1 MRKMYPIH
9 RFSLLLLICIIGS
22 ALYAQNPKL
31 NKYRFGEGL
40 EFTGND
46 DYKVNFRG
54 YAQPAAEVKEYTANN
69 ETDALTRMRFR
80 RLRLRLTGDAAQQKI
95 DYRFQVDL
103 SGSAEVA
110 DAPNE
115 FLLDAWVRYSITKR
129 IRVAFGQRATP
140 TDNRELYMGSNT
152 LQLVERSRVTSAFA
166 SIREFGFFF
175 DARLRLRNGSYIKP
189 YLTLTNGDGQNV
201 FGPDFGGFKVGGR
214 IDYLPF
220 GLFTNFGQYR
230 QGDLV
235 RENAPKLVIGGVWNR
250 NYGMSSRRGRG
261 SGDILYL
268 DKDGEVLLPDYT
280 KYGIDFMFK
289 YRGFS
294 MLGEFH
300 ASEAEVPD
308 EITTRVRNDGSR
320 STTFDVNGEQNVEN
334 YVKGRMMLGQ
344 GYNLQMGYIFRNL
357 MSVDARF
364 TYIEADRHSFLNNGT
379 FYNRPRYYT
388 VGISKYFDNNYGF
401 KIQGSFT
408 YVDAEEGSNDING
421 AGNPIP
427 GNEWIAR
434 LMATISF

>member
-1 MRKMYPIH
+1 MRKTNIII
-9 RFSLLLLICIIGS
+9 RFSLLLLISMS
-22 ALYAQNPKL
+22 AMVVWAQNPQL

-40 EFTGND
+40 EFTGDD
-46 DYKVNFRG
+46 DYKINLRG
-54 YAQPAAEVKEYTANN
+54 YMQSAMEIKEYTANG
-69 ETDALTRMRFR
+69 ETDALLRMRFR

-115 FLLDAWVRYSITKR
+115 LLLDAWVRYSITKR

-166 SIREFGFFF
+166 SIREFGLFF
-175 DARLRLRNGSYIKP
+175 DARLRLKNGAYIKP
-189 YLTLTNGDGQNV
+189 YFTLTNGDGQNV
-201 FGPDFGGFKVGGR
+201 FGSDFGGVKVGGR

-230 QGDLV
+230 QADVV
-235 RENAPKLVIGGVWNR
+235 RETAPKLVIGGTYNV
-250 NYGMSSRRGRG
+250 NYGMSSRRGRR

-268 DKDGEVLLPDYT
+268 DSEGNPSLPDYT
-280 KYGIDFMFK
+280 KYGIDMMFK
-289 YRGFS
+289 YKGFS
-294 MLGEFH
+294 LLAEFMG
-300 ASEAEVPD
+300 SVAEVPTN
-308 EITTRVRNDGSR
+308 ITTRVRNNGTTSSNFEVDGQQ
-320 STTFDVNGEQNVEN
+320 DVEN
-334 YVKGRMMLGQ
+334 YVRGRMMLGK
-344 GYNLQMGYIFRNL
+344 GYNVQAGYIFRNL
-357 MSVDARF
+357 MSVDARIA
-364 TYIEADRHSFLNNGT
+364 YLDADQHSFLNNGT

-388 VGISKYFDNNYGF
+388 LGLSKYFDNNYGF

-408 YVDAEEGSNDING
+408 YVDAKEGSNDING
-421 AGNPIP
+421 NGNPIP

-434 LMATISF
+434 IMTTISF

>member
-1 MRKMYPIH
+1 MRKMYAII
-9 RFSLLLLICIIGS
+9 RFSLLLLISLSSVG
-22 ALYAQNPKL
+22 AWAQNPQL

-40 EFTGND
+40 EFTGNEG
-46 DYKVNFRG
+46 YKINLRG
-54 YAQPAAEVKEYTANN
+54 YAQPALELKEYTAND
-69 ETDALTRMRFR
+69 ETDALVRMRFR

-115 FLLDAWVRYSITKR
+115 LLLDAWVRYSITKR

-152 LQLVERSRVTSAFA
+152 LQLIERSRVTSAFA
-166 SIREFGFFF
+166 SIREFGLFF
-175 DARLRLRNGSYIKP
+175 DGRLRLKNGAYIKP

-201 FGPDFGGFKVGGR
+201 FGRDYGGIKVGGR

-230 QGDLV
+230 QGDIV
-235 RENAPKLVIGGVWNR
+235 RETAPKLVIGGTYSI
-250 NYGMSSRRGRG
+250 NYGMSSRRGRR

-268 DKDGEVLLPDYT
+268 DEEGNYSLPDYT
-280 KYGIDFMFK
+280 KYGIDMMFK

-294 MLGEFH
+294 MLAEFMGSV
-300 ASEAEVPD
+300 ADVPTD
-308 EITTRVRNDGSR
+308 ITARVRNNGTVSNNFEVDGQQ
-320 STTFDVNGEQNVEN
+320 DVEN
-334 YVKGRMMLGQ
+334 YVKGRMMLGK
-344 GYNLQMGYIFRNL
+344 GYNVQAGYIFRNL
-357 MSVDARF
+357 MSVDARLA
-364 TYIEADRHSFLNNGT
+364 YLDADQHSFLNNGT

-388 VGISKYFDNNYGF
+388 LGMTKYFDNNYGF

-408 YVDAEEGSNDING
+408 YVDANEGSNDING
-421 AGNPIP
+421 IGNPIP

-434 LMATISF
+434 IMTTISF

>member
-1 MRKMYPIH
+1 MRKMQDATA
-9 RFSLLLLICIIGS
+9 FSLLLLLCLSSLGVW
-22 ALYAQNPKL
+22 AQNPKL
-31 NKYRFGEGL
+31 NKYEFGEGL
-40 EFTGND
+40 EFSGED
-46 DYKVNFRG
+46 DYTINLRG
-54 YAQPAAEVKEYTANN
+54 YMQPATEVKEYTAND
-69 ETDALTRMRFR
+69 EADALTRMRFR

-140 TDNRELYMGSNT
+140 TDNRELFMGSNT

-175 DARLRLRNGSYIKP
+175 DARLRMRNGSYFKP

-201 FGPDFGGFKVGGR
+201 FNSDFGGFKIGGR
-214 IDYLPF
+214 LDYLPF

-230 QGDLV
+230 QGDVV
-235 RENAPKLVIGGVWNR
+235 REQAPKLVVGAVWNK
-250 NYGMSSRRGRG
+250 NFGMSSRRGRG

-268 DKDGEVLLPDYT
+268 DDEGEVLLPDYT
-280 KYGIDFMFK
+280 KYGVDFMFK

-294 MLGEFH
+294 VLGEFH
-300 ASEAEVPD
+300 ASEAEIP
-308 EITTRVRNDGSR
+308 EKITTRVRNDGST
-320 STTFDVNGEQNVEN
+320 SNTFNVDGEQDVEN
-334 YVKGRMMLGQ
+334 YVKGRMMLGK
-344 GYNLQMGYIFRNL
+344 GYNIQAGYIFKSL
-357 MSVDARF
+357 ISVDARF

-388 VGISKYFDNNYGF
+388 VGLSKYFDYDYGV

-408 YVDAEEGSNDING
+408 YVDCEEGTNDING

>member
-1 MRKMYPIH
+1 MRKRDMKLGI
-9 RFSLLLLICIIGS
+9 SLILAMIAISFG
-22 ALYAQNPKL
+22 AFAQNPKL
-31 NKYRFGEGL
+31 NQYNFGEGI
-40 EFTGND
+40 EFTGDD
-46 DYKVNFRG
+46 DYKINLRG
-54 YAQPAAEVKEYTANN
+54 YAQPAAEVKEYTANG
-69 ETDALTRMRFR
+69 EQDALVRSRFR

-166 SIREFGFFF
+166 SIREFGLFF
-175 DARLRLRNGSYIKP
+175 DARIRLKNGSYIKP

-214 IDYLPF
+214 LDYLPF

-230 QGDLV
+230 QADVV
-235 RENAPKLVIGGVWNR
+235 RETSPKLVIGGVYSI
-250 NYGMSSRRGRG
+250 NYGMSSRRGRR

-268 DKDGEVLLPDYT
+268 NDEGEVTLPDYT
-280 KYGIDFMFK
+280 KYGVDMMFK

-294 MLGEFH
+294 LLAEFMGTF
-300 ASEAEVPD
+300 AEVP
-308 EITTRVRNDGSR
+308 TTIDQRIRNNGTIS
-320 STTFDVNGEQNVEN
+320 SNFDVDGEQDVEN
-334 YVKGRMMLGQ
+334 YVKGRMMLGK
-344 GYNLQMGYIFRNL
+344 GYNIQGGYIFRNL

-364 TYIEADRHSFLNNGT
+364 CYIDADRHSFLNNGT

-388 VGISKYFDNNYGF
+388 LGVTKYFDNNYGF
-401 KIQGSFT
+401 KIQGSYT
-408 YVDAEEGSNDING
+408 YVVAEEGSNDING

-434 LMATISF
+434 LQATISF